1 MMRTN
6 LLLQVPLRPRLS
18 ANPGYSTRFET
29 DADCF
34 IPPNEPRKLF
44 VASHGRMLTAHQG
57 HEFERKQIIIR
68 EGKGSKDRCVPHPQ
82 KIIPKL
88 KAQIER
94 VVKLHEPDLESGAGW
109 VRLPYALADKYPE
122 AGRTLAWQFVFPA
135 PNISRDSYPRLP
147 TEGESGSEQVSKNDL
162 TQLSPTTIRLAVQ
175 ARLRFLSSNMEESG

>member
-1 MMRTN
+1 MRTN
-6 LLLQVPLRPRLS
+6 LLLQVPLRPRIS

-34 IPPNEPRKLF
+34 IPPNEPRKLW
-44 VASHGRMLTAHQG
+44 VASHGRMSTAHQG

-94 VVKLHEPDLESGAGW
+94 VVKLHEQDLVSGAGW
-109 VRLPYALADKYPE
+109 VWLPYALADKYPE
-122 AGRTLAWQFVFPA
+122 AGTMLVDFLQAVTPSTLGIILLQRLH
-135 PNISRDSYPRLP
+135 SR
-147 TEGESGSEQVSKNDL
+147 
-162 TQLSPTTIRLAVQ
+162 IA
-175 ARLRFLSSNMEESG
+175 